1 VERVG
6 FLGLG
11 RMGEPMAGNLQR
23 SGHRLLVWN
32 RSRPAE
38 DRLAALGAEVRATPR
53 DVIHGAQ
60 VTLMMLAHEEAID
73 AVLGRHGR
81 GFATTVRGR
90 MLVHMGTTA
99 PEYSAQL
106 AVDVRAAGGRY
117 VEAPVSGS
125 RVPAKRAELIAM
137 LAGNPSDTA
146 EVEPLLAPMC
156 RSVLRC
162 GDVPSGMTTK
172 LAVNVF
178 LITMVTGLVESFH
191 FARRHG
197 LDLEVFRTAINSGQ
211 MASDVGRVKLD
222 KLISGDLSAQ
232 AAIRDVHQN
241 SRLITAAA
249 LATATATPLME
260 VCDELYR
267 ETEDAGLGQE
277 DMAAVL
283 HALQLRT
290 EHPVRH

>member
-1 VERVG
+1 MERVG

-11 RMGEPMAGNLQR
+11 RMGEPMAGNLRRAGQ
-23 SGHRLLVWN
+23 HLVVWN
-32 RSRPAE
+32 RSRPAA
-38 DRLAALGAEVRATPR
+38 DRLRELGAEVRATPR
-53 DVIHGAQ
+53 AVLEEAEL
-60 VTLMMLAHEEAID
+60 TLLMLAHDKAID
-73 AVLGRHGR
+73 AVLGRG
-81 GFATTVRGR
+81 GPDFAAAVHGR

-99 PEYSAQL
+99 PEYSARL
-106 AVDVRAAGGRY
+106 ADDVRAAGGRY

-125 RVPAKRAELIAM
+125 RLPAQRAELVAM
-137 LAGNPSDTA
+137 LAGDPTDVA
-146 EVEPLLAPMC
+146 VVEPVLAPMC

-162 GDVPSGMTTK
+162 GDVPSGTMTK

-249 LATATATPLME
+249 LATATASPLME
-260 VCDELYR
+260 VCQALYR
-267 ETEDAGLGQE
+267 ETEDTGRGQE
-277 DMAAVL
+277 DMAAVV
-283 HALQLRT
+283 HALELRT
-290 EHPVRH
+290 GHSVRR

>member
-1 VERVG
+1 VEPVG

-11 RMGEPMAGNLQR
+11 RMGEPMASNLQR
-23 SGHRLLVWN
+23 GGRQLVVWN
-32 RSRPAE
+32 RSHQAA
-38 DRLAALGAEVRATPR
+38 DRLAALGAVVRATPR
-53 DVIHGAQ
+53 EVLAEAP
-60 VTLMMLAHEEAID
+60 VTLLMLAHENAID
-73 AVLGRHGR
+73 AALDR
-81 GFATTVRGR
+81 GGSEFTAAVRGR

-99 PEYSAQL
+99 PEYSARL
-106 AVDVRAAGGRY
+106 ADDVRAAGGRY

-125 RVPAKRAELIAM
+125 RVPAQRAELVAM
-137 LAGNPSDTA
+137 LAGDPSDVA
-146 EVEPLLAPMC
+146 VVETLISPTC

-172 LAVNVF
+172 LAVNIF

-197 LDLEVFRTAINSGQ
+197 LDLEVYRTAINSGQ

-241 SRLITAAA
+241 SRLIRAAA
-249 LATATATPLME
+249 MATATATPLME
-260 VCDELYR
+260 VCDALYR
-267 ETEDAGLGQE
+267 QTEEAGRGQD

-290 EHPVRH
+290 RRSTRT